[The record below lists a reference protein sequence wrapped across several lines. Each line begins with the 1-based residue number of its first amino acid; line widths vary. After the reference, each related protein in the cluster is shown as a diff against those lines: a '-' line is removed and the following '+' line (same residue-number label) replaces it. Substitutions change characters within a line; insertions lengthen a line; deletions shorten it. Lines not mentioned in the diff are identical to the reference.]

1 MIGAMN
7 TEKSGKWRRETEVRS
22 QNPEP
27 APDTFYHGWTGIN
40 TDRKRWEMQRS
51 GGVGGWFW
59 RKTVV
64 LNYTYLHVFTR
75 IYTKKH
81 NVVFVN
87 VMGYQFGKGRQ
98 ILPVWILRNRSPH
111 VRGAAFCRLL
121 PLSVA
126 FSGGGG

>member
-1 MIGAMN
+1 M
-7 TEKSGKWRRETEVRS
+7 
-22 QNPEP
+22 
-27 APDTFYHGWTGIN
+27 
-40 TDRKRWEMQRS
+40 
-51 GGVGGWFW
+51 
-59 RKTVV
+59 V
-64 LNYTYLHVFTR
+64 LAENGCAQLHVFTR

-121 PLSVA
+121 PPFVA
-126 FSGGGG
+126 FCRLFRWGG